1 MISWF
6 ARNPVAANLLMVSI
20 ILGGL
25 VALNHSVRLEAFPP
39 FEVDTINVSVS
50 LRGASPEDIELG
62 AAVRIEE
69 AIKDIEG
76 IDRMVSR
83 SVEGSTTVSIEVD
96 ADYDPLHV
104 LDSVKSRVDAINT
117 LPVEAEKPIVS
128 LAERRFAV
136 INVVISGSQAEE
148 EIRRFGEQV
157 REELLLLE
165 DVSFVELDSA
175 RRYEIAIE
183 ASADRLR
190 EYDLTLSEIAW
201 AVRESSLDLSAG
213 NVRTQG
219 GDILIRSKG
228 QAYQRADFESI
239 VVKTNADGSIVR
251 IGDVATV
258 IDGFEEDSISTRF
271 NGMEAVFLDVSRTGN
286 QSALTISREVK
297 QYVEDRQRSLP
308 SGIEL
313 NYWDDD
319 AQVLKNR
326 LAILSKSALQGGVLV
341 ILLLTL
347 FLRPAIALWVFVGI
361 PVAFLGAF
369 ILMSVFDIS
378 LNMMSAFGFIIVLG
392 IVVDDAIVTG
402 ENVYKHL
409 QFGDD
414 PLRAAI
420 DGTREVAVPVTFGIL
435 TTILAFAPL
444 MFIEGFLG
452 TLYSPVAMV
461 AIPVLLFSLVESKLI
476 LPAHL
481 ARIKPRPEGS
491 GETGFTAWQRR
502 IAKQFERFTLNYYQ
516 PFLKFALRHRWS
528 TLASFIGVLI
538 VMLTMVTSGWT
549 RFVFFPSVESETAT
563 AVLEMP
569 VGTPFEVTARHA
581 ERMFEAARLLQDKY
595 ADEAGGEGMITNIL
609 SSIGS
614 IRRNTGPH
622 LARIRF
628 ETAPRETRTS
638 DLTVTQLINE
648 WRELVGPIPGAANV
662 SFRASWFRP
671 GEPID
676 VQFSGN
682 SLTELSAA
690 AEALKERLASYPGVF
705 DIADSLSDGKEE
717 LQIELKPQGHLL
729 GLTRS
734 EIVQQVGQAFRGFE
748 AQRIQRGR
756 DDIRVLVRFP
766 IEERGTVS
774 SLNEMLI
781 STPEGDRIPL
791 ANVAR
796 LIPGKGPSQITRIDG
811 YRVLNVTAD
820 IDKELTNMP
829 ILQADLREYIDGL
842 LSRFPGIS
850 YEMEGE
856 QRQQRESFGSLMIG
870 WPLLIFAIYVLL
882 ALPLKSYIQP
892 LVVMSVIP
900 FGMIGAVIG
909 HWIMGYPLSFLS
921 ILGLLA
927 LSGVVV
933 NDSLVLVDFINQKLR
948 AGKSLLESVAQAG
961 VVRFRPVILTSLTT
975 FFGLLPLL
983 SEKASAA
990 QILIP
995 MAISLGF
1002 GILFATAVTLVLVPA
1017 NVLIV
1022 DDIRRFFRKL
1032 VGMQQ
1037 TPTDSGVHADD
1048 SAGRQTIEGI
1058 PGRPQTAA
1066 PP

>member
-1 MISWF
+1 MIAWF

-20 ILGGL
+20 IIGGW
-25 VALNHSVRLEAFPP
+25 VALNNSVRLEAFPP
-39 FEVDTINVSVS
+39 WEVDTINVSVA

-62 AAVRIEE
+62 AAVRVEE
-69 AIKDIEG
+69 AVKDIEG
-76 IDRMVSR
+76 IDRIVSR
-83 SVEGSTTVSIEVD
+83 SREGGTRVSIEVD
-96 ADYDPLHV
+96 ADYDPLQV
-104 LDSVKSRVDAINT
+104 LDVVKSRVDAINT
-117 LPVEAEKPIVS
+117 FPVEAEKPIVS

-136 INVVISGSQAEE
+136 INVVISGNQAEE
-148 EIRRFGEQV
+148 EIRRIGEQV
-157 REELLLLE
+157 REELLMLE
-165 DVSFVELDSA
+165 DVSYVELDSA

-183 ASADRLR
+183 ASPDRLR

-201 AVRESSLDLSAG
+201 AVRESSVDLSAG
-213 NVRTQG
+213 NVRTLG

-228 QAYQRADFESI
+228 QAYRRSDFESI
-239 VVKTNADGSIVR
+239 VVKTNSDGSIVR
-251 IGDVATV
+251 IGDVANV

-271 NGMEAVFLDVSRTGN
+271 NGMEAVFLDISRTGN

-297 QYVEDRQRSLP
+297 RYVEERQKTLP
-308 SGIEL
+308 AGIEL
-313 NYWDDD
+313 DYWDDD
-319 AQVLKNR
+319 AQILKNR

-341 ILLLTL
+341 MLMLTL
-347 FLRPAIALWVFVGI
+347 FLRPAIAFWVFLGI

-369 ILMSVFDIS
+369 VLMAVFDIS

-409 QFGDD
+409 QYGDD
-414 PLRAAI
+414 PLQAAI
-420 DGTREVAVPVTFGIL
+420 DGTKEVAVPVTFGIL
-435 TTILAFAPL
+435 TTILAFVPL

-452 TLYSPVAMV
+452 TWYSPVAMV

-481 ARIKPRPEGS
+481 AKIRPRPA
-491 GETGFTAWQRR
+491 GEAASGFTAWQRR
-502 IAKQFERFTLNYYQ
+502 VAKRFELFTLNFYQ
-516 PFLKFALRHRWS
+516 PFLKFTLRHRWS
-528 TLASFIGVLI
+528 TLATFTGILV
-538 VMLTMVTSGWT
+538 VMLALVSSGWT

-569 VGTPFEVTARHA
+569 VGTPFEVTNRHA
-581 ERMFEAARLLQDKY
+581 ERMFEAARVLQDKY
-595 ADEAGGEGMITNIL
+595 AEEAGGAGMITNIL
-609 SSIGS
+609 SSVGA
-614 IRRNTGPH
+614 IRGNNGPH
-622 LARIRF
+622 LAQIEF

-648 WRELVGPIPGAANV
+648 WRDLVGSIPGAVNV
-662 SFRASWFRP
+662 NFRASWFRP

-676 VQFSGN
+676 VQFRGN

-690 AEALKERLASYPGVF
+690 AEALKERLATYPGVF

-717 LQIELKPQGHLL
+717 LQIELTPQGHLL
-729 GLTRS
+729 GLTRVD
-734 EIVQQVGQAFRGFE
+734 IVQQVGQAFRGFE

-766 IEERGTVS
+766 IEERGTLS

-781 STPEGDRIPL
+781 STPDGGRIPL
-791 ANVAR
+791 ANVAS

-820 IDKELTNMP
+820 INKDETNMP
-829 ILQADLREYIDGL
+829 VLQAELREYLGDL
-842 LSRFPGIS
+842 LSRYPGIS
-850 YEMEGE
+850 YAMEGE
-856 QRQQRESFGSLMIG
+856 QRQQRESFGSLMLG
-870 WPLLIFAIYVLL
+870 WPLLLFAIYILL
-882 ALPLKSYIQP
+882 ALPLKSYVQP
-892 LVVMSVIP
+892 LLVMSVIP

-921 ILGLLA
+921 VLGLLA
-927 LSGVVV
+927 LSGVVI
-933 NDSLVLVDFINQKLR
+933 NDSLVLVDFINQKIR
-948 AGKSLLESVAQAG
+948 AGKSLAESVVQAG

-983 SEKASAA
+983 AEKASAA

-1002 GILFATAVTLVLVPA
+1002 GILFATAVTLILVPA
-1017 NVLIV
+1017 NVLML
-1022 DDIRRFFRKL
+1022 DDVRRL
-1032 VGMQQ
+1032 VGKLGG
-1037 TPTDSGVHADD
+1037 TTRGEALER
-1048 SAGRQTIEGI
+1048 AEATN
-1058 PGRPQTAA
+1058 
-1066 PP
+1066 

>member
-1 MISWF
+1 MIAWF
-6 ARNPVAANLLMVSI
+6 ARNSVAANLLMFSI
-20 ILGGL
+20 IIGGL
-25 VALNHSVRLEAFPP
+25 VAVNHWLRLEAFPP
-39 FEVDTINVSVS
+39 FDVDTISVSVS

-69 AIKDIEG
+69 AVKGIEG
-76 IDRMVSR
+76 IDRIVSS
-83 SVEGSTTVSIEVD
+83 SVEGSTRVRIEVD
-96 ADYDPLHV
+96 SGYDPLV
-104 LDSVKSRVDAINT
+104 LLDTVKSRVDAINT
-117 LPVEAEKPIVS
+117 FPVDAEKPVVS

-136 INVVISGSQAEE
+136 INVVISGVQAEE

-157 REELLLLE
+157 REELLLLD

-175 RRYEIAIE
+175 RQYEIAIE

-190 EYDLTLSEIAW
+190 EYDLTLAEIAW
-201 AVRESSLDLSAG
+201 AIRDSSVDLSAG

-228 QAYQRADFESI
+228 QAYRRADFESI
-239 VVKTNADGSIVR
+239 VVKTNTDGTIVQ
-251 IGDVATV
+251 IGDLAQVR
-258 IDGFEEDSISTRF
+258 DGFEEDSISTRF
-271 NGMEAVFLDVSRTGN
+271 NGKEAVFLDISRTGK
-286 QSALTISREVK
+286 QSVLRISSQVK
-297 QYVEDRQRSLP
+297 NYIESRQESLP
-308 SGIEL
+308 VGIEL
-313 NYWDDD
+313 SYWDDD

-326 LAILSKSALQGGVLV
+326 LGILSKSALQGGILV

-347 FLRPAIALWVFVGI
+347 FLRPAIALWVFIGI
-361 PVAFLGAF
+361 PISFLGAF
-369 ILMSVFDIS
+369 ILMSIFDIS

-409 QFGDD
+409 QIGDD
-414 PLRAAI
+414 GLYAAI
-420 DGTREVAVPVTFGIL
+420 EGTKEVAVPVTFGIL
-435 TTILAFAPL
+435 TTIVAFMPL

-452 TLYSPVAMV
+452 TWYSPVAMV
-461 AIPVLLFSLVESKLI
+461 VIPVLLFSLVESKLI

-481 ARIKPRPEGS
+481 AKIKPRAEGAN
-491 GETGFTAWQRR
+491 ETGFTAWQRGV
-502 IAKQFERFTLNYYQ
+502 AKKLEHIIVDFYQ
-516 PFLKFALRHRWS
+516 PFLKFTLRHRWS
-528 TLASFIGVLI
+528 TLACFTGVLI
-538 VMLTMVTSGWT
+538 VMLTLVTSGWT

-569 VGTPFEVTARHA
+569 VGTPFEVTSRHA
-581 ERMFEAARLLQDKY
+581 DRMFEAARELQDKY
-595 ADEAGGEGMITNIL
+595 ADEADGAGMITNIL
-609 SSIGS
+609 STVGS
-614 IRRNTGPH
+614 IRRNNGPH
-622 LARIRF
+622 LAQIRF

-638 DLTVTQLINE
+638 DLTVTQLIKE
-648 WRELVGPIPGAANV
+648 WREMVGPVPGAVNV
-662 SFRASWFRP
+662 NFRASWFRA

-682 SLTELSAA
+682 SLDELSAA
-690 AEALKERLASYPGVF
+690 ADSLKERLATYPGVF
-705 DIADSLSDGKEE
+705 DIADSLSDGKQE
-717 LQIELKPQGHLL
+717 LQIELRPQGHLM
-729 GLTRS
+729 GLTRTN
-734 EIVQQVGQAFRGFE
+734 IVQQVGQAFRGFE

-766 IEERGTVS
+766 IEERGTLS

-781 STPEGDRIPL
+781 IAPNGSRVPL
-791 ANVAR
+791 ANVAT
-796 LIPGKGPSQITRIDG
+796 LVPGKGPSQITRIDG

-820 IDKELTNMP
+820 VDKDKTNMVVM
-829 ILQADLREYIDGL
+829 QAELRDYVEGM
-842 LSRFPGIS
+842 LSRYPGIS

-870 WPLLIFAIYVLL
+870 WPLLLFIIYILL

-892 LVVMSVIP
+892 LLVMSIIP
-900 FGMIGAVIG
+900 FGFIGAVIG

-921 ILGLLA
+921 VLGLLA
-927 LSGVVV
+927 LSGVVI
-933 NDSLVLVDFINQKLR
+933 NDSLVLVDFINQKHR
-948 AGKSLLESVAQAG
+948 AGKSLWDSVAEAG

-1022 DDIRRFFRKL
+1022 DDIKQFLKKWTGNMKELPEASSR
-1032 VGMQQ
+1032 
-1037 TPTDSGVHADD
+1037 
-1048 SAGRQTIEGI
+1048 
-1058 PGRPQTAA
+1058 
-1066 PP
+1066 

>member
-1 MISWF
+1 MIAWF
-6 ARNPVAANLLMVSI
+6 ARNSVAANLLMLSI
-20 ILGGL
+20 VIGGL
-25 VALNHSVRLEAFPP
+25 VAVNHWVRLEAFPP
-39 FEVDTINVSVS
+39 FDVDTISVSVS

-69 AIKDIEG
+69 AVKDIEG
-76 IDRMVSR
+76 IDRIVSR
-83 SVEGSTTVSIEVD
+83 SVEGSTRVTIEVD
-96 ADYDPLHV
+96 SGYDPLV
-104 LDSVKSRVDAINT
+104 LLDTVKSRVDAINT
-117 LPVEAEKPIVS
+117 FPVDAEKPVVS

-136 INVVISGSQAEE
+136 INVVISGIQAEE

-157 REELLLLE
+157 REELLLLD
-165 DVSFVELDSA
+165 DVSYVELDSA

-190 EYDLTLSEIAW
+190 EYDLTLAEIAW
-201 AVRESSLDLSAG
+201 AIRDSSVDLSAG

-228 QAYQRADFESI
+228 QAYRRADFESI
-239 VVKTNADGSIVR
+239 VVKTNPDGSIVQ
-251 IGDVATV
+251 IGDLAQVR
-258 IDGFEEDSISTRF
+258 DGFEEDSISTRF
-271 NGMEAVFLDVSRTGN
+271 NGKEAVFLDITRTGN
-286 QSALTISREVK
+286 QSALRISSEVK
-297 QYVEDRQRSLP
+297 NYIESRQQSLP
-308 SGIEL
+308 VGIEL
-313 NYWDDD
+313 SYWDDD

-326 LAILSKSALQGGVLV
+326 LGILSKSALQGGILV

-347 FLRPAIALWVFVGI
+347 FLRPAIALWVFIGI
-361 PVAFLGAF
+361 PISFLGAF
-369 ILMSVFDIS
+369 ILMSIFDIS

-414 PLRAAI
+414 GLYAAI
-420 DGTREVAVPVTFGIL
+420 EGTKEVAVPVTFGIL
-435 TTILAFAPL
+435 TTIVAFMPL

-452 TLYSPVAMV
+452 TWYSPVAMV
-461 AIPVLLFSLVESKLI
+461 VIPVLLFSLVESKLI

-481 ARIKPRPEGS
+481 AKIKPRAEDATA
-491 GETGFTAWQRR
+491 TGFTAWQRG
-502 IAKQFERFTLNYYQ
+502 IAKKLEHIIVDFYQ

-528 TLASFIGVLI
+528 TLACFTGVLI
-538 VMLTMVTSGWT
+538 VMLTLVTSGWT

-569 VGTPFEVTARHA
+569 VGTPFEVTSRHA
-581 ERMFEAARLLQDKY
+581 DRIFEAARTLQEKY
-595 ADEAGGEGMITNIL
+595 ADEAEGAGMITNIL
-609 SSIGS
+609 STVGS
-614 IRRNTGPH
+614 IRRNNGPH
-622 LARIRF
+622 LAQVRF

-638 DLTVTQLINE
+638 GLTVTQLIKE
-648 WRELVGPIPGAANV
+648 WREMVGPIPGAVNIN
-662 SFRASWFRP
+662 FRASWFRP

-682 SLTELSAA
+682 SLDELSAA
-690 AEALKERLASYPGVF
+690 ANSLKERLATYPGVF
-705 DIADSLSDGKEE
+705 DIADSLSDGKQE
-717 LQIELKPQGHLL
+717 LQIELRPQGHLM
-729 GLTRS
+729 GLTRTN
-734 EIVQQVGQAFRGFE
+734 IVQQVGQAFRGFE

-766 IEERGTVS
+766 IEERGTLS

-781 STPEGDRIPL
+781 TAPNGSKVPL
-791 ANVAR
+791 ANVAT
-796 LIPGKGPSQITRIDG
+796 LAPGKGPSQITRIDG

-820 IDKELTNMP
+820 VDKEKTNMVVM
-829 ILQADLREYIDGL
+829 QTELRDYIGSM
-842 LSRFPGIS
+842 LSRYPGIT

-870 WPLLIFAIYVLL
+870 WPLLLFIIYILL

-892 LVVMSVIP
+892 LLVMSIIP
-900 FGMIGAVIG
+900 FGFIGAIVG

-921 ILGLLA
+921 VLGLLA
-927 LSGVVV
+927 LSGVVI
-933 NDSLVLVDFINQKLR
+933 NDSLVLVDFINQKHR
-948 AGKSLLESVAQAG
+948 AGKALWDSVAEAG

-990 QILIP
+990 QLLIP

-1022 DDIRRFFRKL
+1022 DDIKRFFKKL
-1032 VGMQQ
+1032 AGHMDE
-1037 TPTDSGVHADD
+1037 TPT
-1048 SAGRQTIEGI
+1048 
-1058 PGRPQTAA
+1058 A
-1066 PP
+1066 PVKVDNRV